1 MDLQPTN
8 RSEDGTFNLESLKQ
22 SLEDG
27 TLNLESLQQ
36 SFTDSRHSVL
46 EWLTKELTR
55 KRYEGYTDLQNRD
68 HCSSAAL
75 ILMLSGEVGSKYGS
89 HIQASTLNDEAV
101 DGSPWALRDRAQIA
115 GFVIDALPQRIK
127 ERSDPFNEVVTNF
140 RNVSERCV
148 RTIEESVG

>member
-1 MDLQPTN
+1 VT
-8 RSEDGTFNLESLKQ
+8 R
-22 SLEDG
+22 
-27 TLNLESLQQ
+27 
-36 SFTDSRHSVL
+36 
-46 EWLTKELTR
+46 EWTR

-75 ILMLSGEVGSKYGS
+75 ILMRSGEGGSKTDS
-89 HIQASTLNDEAV
+89 HLQASTLNDEDV
-101 DGSPWALRDRAQIA
+101 NVSPWVLRDRAQIA

-127 ERSDPFNEVVTNF
+127 ERSEPFNEVVTNF